1 MKKLVLIAATLI
13 LGTSLVFANGSAEK
27 SGSAAAKP
35 AAKPVLIKIASVNKV
50 MPAYS
55 GSMKFKELV
64 DKALPGK
71 YDIQIYGDNVLGD
84 DLHVAEAVRMGTL
97 QMCIV
102 DNSVLARL
110 VPQTAVLNLPFL
122 FPNSKAAWAV
132 VHGSVGQKL
141 NSLLAGKGFQV
152 MTYYENGFRDLT
164 NSVRA
169 VSSPADLKGLK
180 IRVMESPLQIALWRA
195 LGANAT
201 PMPFTELFTAMQQKT
216 VDGQENPVPTI
227 YNDKFYEVQKYV
239 TLDGHS
245 WSSHMLLANK
255 KFFDGLPAA
264 DRKVLL
270 NAALESAKYQFALS
284 AKLVKEDTG
293 KLTAAGMTVTTLT
306 PEQLKAFQDAAA
318 PVYKSQEATIGK
330 DLIDEAKAIVAKT
343 N

>member
-13 LGTSLVFANGSAEK
+13 LGTSLVFANGSSEK
-27 SGSAAAKP
+27 SGTAAK
-35 AAKPVLIKIASVNKV
+35 ASAKPILIKIASVNKV

-55 GSMKFKELV
+55 GSMKFTELV
-64 DKALPGK
+64 GKALPGK
-71 YDIQIYGDNVLGD
+71 YDIQVYGDNVLGD

-122 FPNSKAAWAV
+122 FPDSKAAWAV
-132 VHGSVGQKL
+132 CNGSVGKKL
-141 NSLLAGKGFQV
+141 DSLLGDKGFQV

-239 TLDGHS
+239 TLDGHG

-264 DRKVLL
+264 DQKVLMD
-270 NAALESAKYQFALS
+270 AALESAKFQFDLS
-284 AKLVKEDTG
+284 AQLVKEDTG
-293 KLTAAGMTVTTLT
+293 KLSAAGMTVTQLS
-306 PEQLKAFQDAAA
+306 PAQLKAFQDAAA
-318 PVYKSQEATIGK
+318 PVYKSQEAAIGK